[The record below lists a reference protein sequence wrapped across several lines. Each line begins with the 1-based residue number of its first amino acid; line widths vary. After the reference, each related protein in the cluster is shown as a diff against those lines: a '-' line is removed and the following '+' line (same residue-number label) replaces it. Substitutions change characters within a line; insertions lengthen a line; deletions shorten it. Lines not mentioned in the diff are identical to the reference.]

1 MNKQKIKLM
10 VNAIPLG
17 NISTGIG
24 RYLKCLYN
32 CLERLYGDRLEVRY
46 FDGQSALRCFPGGP
60 RDLERW
66 SSKVG
71 QFWRLP
77 PLVAVSLR
85 IAMQCQREIAFW
97 RATRDIDLYHEPG
110 FFPFVGSKK
119 YKTVF
124 TVHDLSFIHVPSFHP
139 PERVYFSRLFFT
151 RRCRRVDHFLT
162 VSNFTREEL
171 EGLLGPLRNRVT
183 VTRLAHDSKIFYRRN
198 SLEVKAVRE
207 SHRLPKKY
215 FLFVGAGDPR
225 KNLSVILPAL
235 ACSGLAIPL
244 AVVGW
249 PGWSKLDHAD
259 DRLVFLGYLSDD
271 ELACLY
277 SDAVAL
283 VFPSLYEGF
292 GLPILEAMA
301 CGCPVISS
309 RTSSIPEVAADAAIY
324 LEDPHDSKALAFL
337 LKDLADSPALCT
349 ELSQKGRKQ
358 ASHFSWEA
366 TARKTFEVFESLL

>member
-1 MNKQKIKLM
+1 MKKQKIKLV
-10 VNAIPLG
+10 VNAIPLT

-24 RYLKCLYN
+24 RYIRCLYSY
-32 CLERLYGDRLEVRY
+32 LEALYRDRLEVRY
-46 FDGQSALRCFPGGP
+46 FDGQSALRRFPSGP
-60 RDLERW
+60 RNLRRW
-66 SSKVG
+66 SSTTDL
-71 QFWRLP
+71 FWRLP
-77 PLVAVSLR
+77 PLVTVSFR
-85 IAMQCQREIAFW
+85 IAMQCQREIAFR
-97 RATRDIDLYHEPG
+97 RAARDIDLYHEPG
-110 FFPFVGSKK
+110 FFPFMGSKK

-162 VSNFTREEL
+162 VSDFTRKEFES
-171 EGLLGPLRNRVT
+171 LLGPLKNRVT
-183 VTRLAHDSKIFYRRN
+183 VTQLAHDSKIFYPRK
-198 SLEVKAVRE
+198 SLEIKAVRE
-207 SHRLPKKY
+207 SYRLPEKY
-215 FLFVGAGDPR
+215 LLFVGAGDPR

-235 ACSGLAIPL
+235 AGSGLTIPL

-249 PGWSKLDHAD
+249 PGWSNIDYTD
-259 DRLVFLGYLSDD
+259 DRLVFLGYVPDD
-271 ELACLY
+271 DLACLY
-277 SDAVAL
+277 SDALAL
-283 VFPSLYEGF
+283 VFPSVYEGF

-301 CGCPVISS
+301 CGCPVICS

-324 LEDPHDSKALAFL
+324 LEDPHDSISLAFL
-337 LKDLADSPALCT
+337 LKDLAESPALCD